1 MKTFITLFVTLFTG
15 AIAIAQPTLNLGGM
29 PGFGTT
35 IRTSAVNAAGISP
48 GAAGA
53 NQTWNFTAY
62 PDTGAIDSFTFV
74 NPATTPFASTYPSA
88 TTAFI
93 NESDTTSVYGYFKE
107 SSAAFELLGVVL
119 SDANDDFVTLYTNP
133 QMIYGFPSSYNSTF
147 TDVYRSF
154 ADYPALGATF
164 VSNGTMNYVVDGY
177 GTLITTSGTYPN
189 TLRIKRQEI
198 STDSTLT
205 DFGDFVSESRGTSYE
220 WVTVAQGASIG
231 IWTIS
236 TDTTEGTFGQPDS
249 YSQNVT
255 HTRGDFSTASIKQS
269 QNLNLS
275 VFPNPANDKVLI
287 LLPGDATVS
296 LLDLSGRLVLTQ
308 NFTVTA
314 GSMPIVDVSALPSST
329 YILKAEGKSFSA
341 NGKLIVVH

>member
-1 MKTFITLFVTLFTG
+1 MKTTITLFVTLFTC

-107 SSAAFELLGVVL
+107 SSAAFELLGVTL
-119 SDANDDFVTLYTNP
+119 SDANDDFVTVYTNP

-189 TLRIKRQEI
+189 TIRIKKREL

-205 DFGDFVSESRGTSYE
+205 DFGDFISESRGTSYE
-220 WVTVAQGASIG
+220 WVTVAPGASFG
-231 IWTIS
+231 IWNIS
-236 TDTTEGTFGQPDS
+236 TDTTEGTFGQPDN
-249 YSQNVT
+249 YSQSVT
-255 HTRGDFSTASIKQS
+255 HTRGNFATTGIQQTHALSLTA
-269 QNLNLS
+269 
-275 VFPNPANDKVLI
+275 FPNPASDNVMF
-287 LLPGDATVS
+287 LLPKDARVS
-296 LLDLSGRLVLTQ
+296 LLDLSGRLVQTQSFVLTD
-308 NFTVTA
+308 
-314 GSMPIVDVSALPSST
+314 GSMPIMDVSWLPAGTYLIEADGQGYSS
-329 YILKAEGKSFSA
+329 F
-341 NGKLIVVH
+341 GKLIIAH